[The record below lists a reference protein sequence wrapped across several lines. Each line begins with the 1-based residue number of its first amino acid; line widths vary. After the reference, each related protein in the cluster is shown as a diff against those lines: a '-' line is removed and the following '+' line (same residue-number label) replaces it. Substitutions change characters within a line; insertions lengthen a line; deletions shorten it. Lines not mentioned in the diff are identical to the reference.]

1 MITIRRRSKEDCRRK
16 RRPWERRRSIL
27 SRRRPGG
34 SPSTAKDGMFG
45 QEVVRPRT
53 IGICLCSS
61 GGEGSVFGMS
71 GVQLQQAP
79 DDLAHVCGVEEGE
92 QKQ

>member
-1 MITIRRRSKEDCRRK
+1 MVTTWRRDRRITEERGVHGR
-16 RRPWERRRSIL
+16 RRRSIL
-27 SRRRPGG
+27 SRRPLGG
-34 SPSTAKDGMFG
+34 SPSTIDQHMFG

-61 GGEGSVFGMS
+61 GGQESVFGTS
-71 GVQLQQAP
+71 GVQLQQAREH
-79 DDLAHVCGVEEGE
+79 LAHVCGVEEGE